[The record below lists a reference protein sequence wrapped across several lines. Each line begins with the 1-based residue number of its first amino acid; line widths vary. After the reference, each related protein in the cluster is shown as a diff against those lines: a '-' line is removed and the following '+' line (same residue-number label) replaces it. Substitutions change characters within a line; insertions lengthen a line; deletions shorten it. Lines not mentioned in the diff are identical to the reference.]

1 MLNTRGSKRSLE
13 NASGDE
19 AGLKMAKLG
28 EWDASKKEQFK
39 KDNKGCCWN
48 FAENGECEFGEDC
61 RFNHVTRDGEMI
73 QERKTKKK
81 TEKSV
86 TNRKT
91 KEECI
96 AERELDEEDNIY
108 TGKIKFIKKGY
119 GFINIEQDI
128 TFKDLTA
135 TKKIYVMVEDIISG
149 SDEGLKKDDKVIFK
163 VYKDSMGLGA
173 MDVMTAE
180 ESLVDDAAEVEK
192 EGYFD
197 FEKVVKEATPE
208 PKVSKKKSTKRKS
221 KKTATTKKVKKTTK
235 RKSVKS
241 KKN

>member
-13 NASGDE
+13 NTSGDE

-28 EWDASKKEQFK
+28 EWDEGKKEQFK
-39 KDNKGCCWN
+39 KDNKGSCWN
-48 FAENGECEFGEDC
+48 FAEAGECDFGEDC

-73 QERKTKKK
+73 QEKKTKKK

-108 TGKIKFIKKGY
+108 TGTLKFIKKGY
-119 GFINIEQDI
+119 GFINIEEDI

-149 SDEGLKKDDKVIFK
+149 SDDGLKKDDKVIFK

-173 MDVMTAE
+173 MDVMIAE
-180 ESLVDDAAEVEK
+180 ESLIEVEAEGEK
-192 EGYFD
+192 E
-197 FEKVVKEATPE
+197 EEVVKEATPE
-208 PKVSKKKSTKRKS
+208 PKVSKKKSTKRKW
-221 KKTATTKKVKKTTK
+221 KKAATTKKKVKKTTK
-235 RKSVKS
+235 RKSVRS
-241 KKN
+241 RKN

>member
-1 MLNTRGSKRSLE
+1 MG
-13 NASGDE
+13 
-19 AGLKMAKLG
+19 
-28 EWDASKKEQFK
+28 
-39 KDNKGCCWN
+39 
-48 FAENGECEFGEDC
+48 
-61 RFNHVTRDGEMI
+61 
-73 QERKTKKK
+73 
-81 TEKSV
+81 V

-108 TGKIKFIKKGY
+108 TGTLKFIKKGY
-119 GFINIEQDI
+119 GFINIEEDI

-149 SDEGLKKDDKVIFK
+149 SDDGLKK
-163 VYKDSMGLGA
+163 
-173 MDVMTAE
+173 
-180 ESLVDDAAEVEK
+180 VEK
-192 EGYFD
+192 E
-197 FEKVVKEATPE
+197 EEVVKEATPE

-221 KKTATTKKVKKTTK
+221 KKAATTKKKVKKTTK

>member
-1 MLNTRGSKRSLE
+1 M
-13 NASGDE
+13 
-19 AGLKMAKLG
+19 
-28 EWDASKKEQFK
+28 
-39 KDNKGCCWN
+39 GCT
-48 FAENGECEFGEDC
+48 FGEDC
-61 RFNHVTRDGEMI
+61 RFNHVNRDGEMV

-86 TNRKT
+86 TIRKT
-91 KEECI
+91 KDECI

-108 TGKIKFIKKGY
+108 SGTIKFIKKGY
-119 GFINIEQDI
+119 GFINIEEDI

-163 VYKDSMGLGA
+163 VYKDSMGIGA
-173 MDVMTAE
+173 MDVMIAE
-180 ESLVDDAAEVEK
+180 ESLIEVGAEQE
-192 EGYFD
+192 EG
-197 FEKVVKEATPE
+197 VLKEATPE
-208 PKVSKKKSTKRKS
+208 PKVSKKKNTKRKS
-221 KKTATTKKVKKTTK
+221 KKAATTKKKAKKTTK